1 MGDIIN
7 IGKAFNELSEKEQ
20 EEFVDKF
27 FDEKSEDELW
37 LEFKKTRY
45 WKPFP
50 FPVACFLFSHFQLP

>member
-27 FDEKSEDELW
+27 FDES
-37 LEFKKTRY
+37 T
-45 WKPFP
+45 
-50 FPVACFLFSHFQLP
+50 